1 MTDVKGP
8 RPLRGA
14 RSAPLTSAIREED
27 FQLSAAASAAAAYKQ
42 EFSPRAAAP
51 AAAAYE
57 QELKS
62 PSFPQRV
69 AARLTGNRWFWALFV
84 AAAFA
89 LPLVRSVRRALPPSP
104 PVLGSF
110 PAFSLVDQA
119 GHAVRDTDLLRHLVV
134 AEFTTAAA
142 LAEGG
147 SPLAKLQRRVRNT
160 GEAVH
165 LVSFVDTSSSPSGG
179 PTLAAL
185 AKGAGAGAWRWT
197 LAGGDVK
204 RLEAATLKA
213 LRAPEGGTLAGRL
226 ILLDARGRVRRL
238 GAPSPAEIDLM
249 MRDIGLLVNME
260 GL

>member
-1 MTDVKGP
+1 MEAHAVF
-8 RPLRGA
+8 GA
-14 RSAPLTSAIREED
+14 
-27 FQLSAAASAAAAYKQ
+27 
-42 EFSPRAAAP
+42 
-51 AAAAYE
+51 
-57 QELKS
+57 
-62 PSFPQRV
+62 PSFSQRV
-69 AARLTGNRWFWALFV
+69 AARATGSRWFWALFV

-89 LPLVRSVRRALPPSP
+89 LPLVRSVRRALPPAP

-110 PAFSLVDQA
+110 PAFALVDQA
-119 GHAVRDTDLLRHLVV
+119 GRTVRQSDLLRHLVV

-165 LVSFVDTSSSPSGG
+165 LVSFVEMPLPSSSQGG
-179 PTLAAL
+179 VPTLAAL

-204 RLEAATLKA
+204 RLEAATLAA

-226 ILLDARGRVRRL
+226 ILLDARGRVRRI

-249 MRDIGLLVNME
+249 MRDTGLLVNME

>member
-1 MTDVKGP
+1 MK
-8 RPLRGA
+8 
-14 RSAPLTSAIREED
+14 S
-27 FQLSAAASAAAAYKQ
+27 
-42 EFSPRAAAP
+42 FSSSS
-51 AAAAYE
+51 
-57 QELKS
+57 L
-62 PSFPQRV
+62 PQRI
-69 AARLTGNRWFWALFV
+69 AARLTGSPWFWALFV
-84 AAAFA
+84 AAAFT
-89 LPLVRSVRRALPPSP
+89 LPLVRSVRRALPPAP

-110 PAFSLVDQA
+110 PAFALVDQA
-119 GHAVRDTDLLRHLVV
+119 GNPVRETALRGHLVV

-142 LAEGG
+142 FAEGG

-165 LVSFVDTSSSPSGG
+165 LVSFVDMTPESPSAG

-204 RLEAATLKA
+204 PLEAATLKA

-226 ILLDARGRVRRL
+226 LLLDARGRMRRL
-238 GAPSPAEIDLM
+238 GAPSPDEIDLM
-249 MRDIGLLVNME
+249 MRDTGLLVNME

>member
-1 MTDVKGP
+1 M
-8 RPLRGA
+8 
-14 RSAPLTSAIREED
+14 
-27 FQLSAAASAAAAYKQ
+27 
-42 EFSPRAAAP
+42 
-51 AAAAYE
+51 
-57 QELKS
+57 
-62 PSFPQRV
+62 
-69 AARLTGNRWFWALFV
+69 LFV

-89 LPLVRSVRRALPPSP
+89 LPLVRSVRRALPPAP

-110 PAFSLVDQA
+110 PAFALVDQ
-119 GHAVRDTDLLRHLVV
+119 GGKPVHETDLRGHLVV

-165 LVSFVDTSSSPSGG
+165 LVSFVDTTRSSPAS

-204 RLEAATLKA
+204 PLEAATLKA

-226 ILLDARGRVRRL
+226 LLLDARGRMRRL
-238 GAPSPAEIDLM
+238 GAPSPDEIDLM
-249 MRDIGLLVNME
+249 MRDTGLLVNME

>member
-1 MTDVKGP
+1 
-8 RPLRGA
+8 
-14 RSAPLTSAIREED
+14 
-27 FQLSAAASAAAAYKQ
+27 
-42 EFSPRAAAP
+42 
-51 AAAAYE
+51 
-57 QELKS
+57 LKS
-62 PSFPQRV
+62 FSSSSLPQRI
-69 AARLTGNRWFWALFV
+69 AARLTGSPWFWALFV
-84 AAAFA
+84 ASAFT
-89 LPLVRSVRRALPPSP
+89 LPLVRSVRRALPPAP

-110 PAFSLVDQA
+110 PAFALVDQA
-119 GHAVRDTDLLRHLVV
+119 GNPVRETALRGHLVV

-142 LAEGG
+142 FAEGG

-165 LVSFVDTSSSPSGG
+165 LVSFVDTTSRSPSAG

-204 RLEAATLKA
+204 PLEAATLKA

-226 ILLDARGRVRRL
+226 LLLDARGRMRRL
-238 GAPSPAEIDLM
+238 GAPSPDEIDLM
-249 MRDIGLLVNME
+249 MRDTGLLVNME

>member
-1 MTDVKGP
+1 MK
-8 RPLRGA
+8 
-14 RSAPLTSAIREED
+14 S
-27 FQLSAAASAAAAYKQ
+27 
-42 EFSPRAAAP
+42 FSSSS
-51 AAAAYE
+51 
-57 QELKS
+57 L
-62 PSFPQRV
+62 PQRI
-69 AARLTGNRWFWALFV
+69 AARLTGSPWFWALFV
-84 AAAFA
+84 AAAFT
-89 LPLVRSVRRALPPSP
+89 LPLVRSVRRALPPAP

-110 PAFSLVDQA
+110 PAFALVDQA
-119 GHAVRDTDLLRHLVV
+119 GNPVRETALRGHLVV

-165 LVSFVDTSSSPSGG
+165 LVSFVDTTRRSPSAG

-204 RLEAATLKA
+204 PLEAATLKA

-226 ILLDARGRVRRL
+226 LLLDARGRMRRL
-238 GAPSPAEIDLM
+238 GAPSPDEIDLM
-249 MRDIGLLVNME
+249 MRDTGLLVNME